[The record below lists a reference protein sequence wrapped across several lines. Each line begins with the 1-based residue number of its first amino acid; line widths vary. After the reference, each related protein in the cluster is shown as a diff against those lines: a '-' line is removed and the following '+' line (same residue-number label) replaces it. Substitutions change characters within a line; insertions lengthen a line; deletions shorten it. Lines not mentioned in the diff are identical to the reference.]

1 MNLKAIISFAVVGL
15 MYISLT
21 LTNCHANILKN
32 NTNFVASKI
41 EENHDI
47 RINLESTKN
56 TRDLGNYKT
65 FSSQI
70 TRCKTFLRSDNTN
83 CLTESDI
90 QKLTNEYNL
99 KTVIDLRSNSGVK
112 KTPDKLSEVDG
123 ITYHHIPLMI
133 SNKEIVRDL
142 FEIAIKKSDV
152 GKVYTDILSHKDSIK
167 KIFDTITD
175 SEDGCILFH
184 CTHGKDRT
192 GIVAS
197 LLLDLVGVSRKDI
210 IENYAIT
217 SELLDADCE
226 TKISLKTRIDRY
238 FKSLPVYIDEL
249 MNYIDDNYGSTTDYL
264 LSCGISQENLDK
276 IKNRFVI

>member
-1 MNLKAIISFAVVGL
+1 MNFKAIISFAVIGL
-15 MYISLT
+15 MYIPLFD
-21 LTNCHANILKN
+21 CRANVLRD
-32 NTNFVASKI
+32 NTNSIISKTD
-41 EENHDI
+41 ENRDTVVK
-47 RINLESTKN
+47 LESTKN
-56 TRDLGNYKT
+56 TRDLGNYET

-90 QKLTNEYNL
+90 QKLTSEYNL

-112 KTPDKLSEVDG
+112 KTPDKLSDIDG

-133 SNKEIVRDL
+133 SNKEIVRGL

-152 GKVYTDILSHKDSIK
+152 GKVYIDILSHKDSIK
-167 KIFDTITD
+167 KIFDTIAD

-192 GIVAS
+192 GIVSA

-226 TKISLKTRIDRY
+226 SKINLKTRIDRY
-238 FKSLPVYIDEL
+238 FKSLPTYIEEL
-249 MNYIDDNYGSTTDYL
+249 TNYIDDNYGSTTDYL